1 MARGDVSD
9 SKRAYRRK
17 RVLLGASSQQLWLAR
32 KFDSRQPEDLP
43 VIFAGLPR
51 DVRKSLRVS
60 LRPNFGIA
68 EILLIIQIMSVLWQL
83 WSWRRKSEPNF
94 IAATNQTLETHL
106 AEIYDEID
114 PEIE

>member
-1 MARGDVSD
+1 VSD
-9 SKRAYRRK
+9 RQRTKRRQ
-17 RVLLGASSQQLWLAR
+17 RVLLAAAAKQGWLAAQFDSSQ
-32 KFDSRQPEDLP
+32 PEQLP
-43 VIFAGLPR
+43 VICAGLPR
-51 DVRKSLRVS
+51 NVRRSLRAS

-94 IAATNQTLETHL
+94 IAAANQTFESHL